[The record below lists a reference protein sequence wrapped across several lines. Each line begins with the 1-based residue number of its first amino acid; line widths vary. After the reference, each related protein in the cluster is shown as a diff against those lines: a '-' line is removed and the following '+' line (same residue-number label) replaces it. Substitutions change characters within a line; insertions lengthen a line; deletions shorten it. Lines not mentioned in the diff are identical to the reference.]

1 MKVHRRYIRRQS
13 SSRAVDNKAGNWK
26 RWYDQA
32 IPEAEQA
39 CELYLRDIK
48 EAGGKDR

>member
-1 MKVHRRYIRRQS
+1 VFL
-13 SSRAVDNKAGNWK
+13 VGGNKAGNWK

-39 CELYLRDIK
+39 YELYLRDIK